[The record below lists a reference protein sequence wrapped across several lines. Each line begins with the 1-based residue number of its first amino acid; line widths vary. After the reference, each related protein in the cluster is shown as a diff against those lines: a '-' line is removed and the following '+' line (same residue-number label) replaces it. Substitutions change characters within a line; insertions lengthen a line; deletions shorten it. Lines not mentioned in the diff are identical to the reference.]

1 MLRTIF
7 ILILSC
13 VATFSLANEQRAQ
26 TKQELA
32 QAAKDIAELEKLVKK
47 SSKKNPVLSKH

>member
-32 QAAKDIAELEKLVKK
+32 QAAKDIAELENVIRVIKI
-47 SSKKNPVLSKH
+47 